1 MSADDF
7 ELGSL
12 DNLDFDAAAQANAEA
27 LEQRDATAA
36 ELAQDAGDG
45 CEGGACK
52 I

>member
-1 MSADDF
+1 MSGEF
-7 ELGSL
+7 ELGDL
-12 DNLDFDAAAQANAEA
+12 DNLDFDAAAEANAEA
-27 LEQRDATAA
+27 LAERDAQAA

>member
-1 MSADDF
+1 MADDF
-7 ELGSL
+7 ELGGL
-12 DNLDFDAAAQANAEA
+12 DGLDFEAAAEANAA
-27 LEQRDATAA
+27 AMDQRDSEAA